1 MKRKGN
7 LSEELYKMRKL
18 MGYDSKEDSDN
29 VTSLDRLV
37 EEKMVEKY
45 LLSEQDNVSDPFA
58 GDKDCDNNLIS
69 HSVYVPFKNYMLKNK
84 GKEDKIGQTL
94 EYWSNSV
101 GDSSENEAKKIN
113 KAISNAKKYL
123 PMLDTETHQA
133 YDEEK
138 KTEVKNVITNF
149 IKILEQLKTQKKMV
163 RGYTRPEDPSIGMV
177 LWQASLDN
185 SFDFFGSRAET
196 PQQIFDGFIEMLK
209 DTERR
214 TVISTGGNLDCNT
227 KFMLLNKLLDY
238 KKVQKLIK
246 RKGLKKGVETAIK
259 RAKLIKV
266 NPRGVSDVTVTE
278 KGDVGTND
286 IMLGLSY
293 PDETSEDYETLSI
306 SMMGDDGYSLT
317 EDAITG
323 LRDIVSTGFQSIL
336 SKNKGKII
344 GIYYGS
350 AGSTSTVNTSF
361 TGKKG
366 EDGKDMP
373 GKYTRENNE
382 KLVDARLNSINTFL
396 ETTINEGIKNLPNK
410 DKIIVEKGDDDRKPN
425 RGPEWEKYKVSNN
438 AKKGEYQGGYGPLYE
453 KARSTKSDITP
464 QKFYSPERRDK
475 QKSIKEEYDKVFG
488 PYRFNGGWIKVIG
501 QYQVSEEE
509 PDIMI
514 EVVGEWS
521 IRAEWIQFSPPDI
534 PTPSIGKI
542 KIRLYPTDGCT
553 NCCPTNL

>member
-1 MKRKGN
+1 MN
-7 LSEELYKMRKL
+7 FDSEKFREEK
-18 MGYDSKEDSDN
+18 
-29 VTSLDRLV
+29 TSLDRLM

-69 HSVYVPFKNYMLKNK
+69 HSVYDPFKNYMLKNK
-84 GKEDKIGQTL
+84 GKENKIGKTL
-94 EYWSNSV
+94 EYWSNSG
-101 GDSSENEAKKIN
+101 GDSSENKDIQMD

-123 PMLDTETHQA
+123 STIDTETHQA

-138 KTEVKNVITNF
+138 KTEVKKVITNF
-149 IKILEQLKTQKKMV
+149 IKILEQLKSQKKRIV
-163 RGYTRPEDPSIGMV
+163 GYTSSSDPSIGSL
-177 LWQASLDN
+177 LWRSSLNN
-185 SFDFFGSRAET
+185 SFNSAFFTSNAKT
-196 PQQIFDGFIEMLK
+196 PQQIFDGFISMLK
-209 DTERR
+209 DTKRN
-214 TVISTGGNLDCNT
+214 TVKSIGGDLDCKT
-227 KFMLLNKLLDY
+227 KFELLNKLLDY

-266 NPRGVSDVTVTE
+266 DPKRVSDVTVTK

-293 PDETSEDYETLSI
+293 PDETSGDYETLSV

-323 LRDIVSTGFQSIL
+323 LRDIVTTGFESIL
-336 SKNKGKII
+336 SKNEGKII

-350 AGSTSTVNTSF
+350 AGSTSAVNTSF
-361 TGKKG
+361 TGEKG
-366 EDGKDMP
+366 KDGKDIP

-410 DKIIVEKGDDDRKPN
+410 DKIIVEKGDDVRKPN
-425 RGPEWEKYKVSNN
+425 QGPEWEQYKVSNN
-438 AKKGEYQGGYGPLYE
+438 EKKGEYQGGYGPLYE
-453 KARSTKSDITP
+453 KARSTDRTKTP
-464 QKFYSPERRDK
+464 QKFYSPERREK

-488 PYRFNGGWIKVIG
+488 PYRYNGGWIKVVG
-501 QYQVSEEE
+501 EYQVSEEE

-521 IRAEWIQFSPPDI
+521 IKAEWIQFTPPDI
-534 PTPSIGKI
+534 TTPSIGKI

-553 NCCPTNL
+553 NCCPINL